1 MRKILLLLLLIPTV
15 GCGLLPEITHEPVI
29 RNPFPQLS
37 RVAVAP
43 FINLSDEPTVDT
55 RQFALAYFNELQA
68 TPGFEVVPLAVVETA
83 IRQHAIRLEH
93 PSEARR
99 LAQLL
104 GVDAV
109 VIGAVTEFSIY
120 YPPKCGLQVQ
130 WFSANPCY
138 HAIPAGY
145 GLPWGTPEEEYIPE
159 PLVYEAEMALARA
172 QLDTQSPDYEPA
184 TPLPPQQEQM
194 PKLIPIPEEQQ
205 DGVRSIS
212 HEVSTPNAQC
222 KEGEACASNA
232 GGPTTGPIDMS
243 GMPGAN
249 GNSLPPNWPDGR
261 GLIPQGPQPVPPQCM
276 PTNRPVL
283 SHTRVYHGNDS
294 DFTQALANYEYHRD
308 DARMG
313 GWQAYLWRKNDFIS
327 FCCYM
332 HISEMLTARGGG
344 GKSRVVWRWQD
355 DR

>member
-1 MRKILLLLLLIPTV
+1 MRNFLLLALLLSTT

-43 FINLSDEPTVDT
+43 FINLSDETTVDT
-55 RQFALAYFNELQA
+55 RQFAIAYFNELQA

-83 IRQHAIRLEH
+83 IRQHGIRLEH

-109 VIGAVTEFSIY
+109 VIGAVTEFTPY
-120 YPPKCGLQVQ
+120 YPPRCGLQVQ
-130 WFSANPCY
+130 WFAANPGF

-145 GLPWGTPEEEYIPE
+145 GLPWGTSEEEYIPE
-159 PLVYEAEMALARA
+159 PLVYESEMALARA
-172 QLDTQSPDYEPA
+172 QLDTQSPDYQPERSA
-184 TPLPPQQEQM
+184 PPSEHL
-194 PKLIPIPEEQQ
+194 KLVPPPPEHRS
-205 DGVRSIS
+205 GVRTIA
-212 HEVSTPNAQC
+212 HEVPGLS
-222 KEGEACASNA
+222 GECAGSV
-232 GGPTTGPIDMS
+232 PTDIIGPIDTM
-243 GMPGAN
+243 GMADAN
-249 GNSLPPNWPDGR
+249 DKGLPAGWPDGHEFV
-261 GLIPQGPQPVPPQCM
+261 PEGPRKTPAPCVPSD
-276 PTNRPVL
+276 RPVL

-294 DFTQALANYEYHRD
+294 DFTAALANYEYHRD

-313 GWQAYLWRKNDFIS
+313 GWQGYLWRSEDFIR
-327 FCCYM
+327 FCCYV

-344 GKSRVVWRWQD
+344 GKSRVVWRWRT

>member
-1 MRKILLLLLLIPTV
+1 MRQIALILLLLPLA
-15 GCGLLPEITHEPVI
+15 GCGLLPEITHQPVI

-37 RVAVAP
+37 RVAIAP
-43 FINLSDEPTVDT
+43 FINLSDEPTVNT
-55 RQFALAYFNELQA
+55 RDFALAYFNELQA
-68 TPGFEVVPLAVVETA
+68 LPGFEVVPLAVVETT
-83 IRQHAIRLEH
+83 IRQHGIRLED

-109 VIGAVTEFSIY
+109 VVGAVTEFTIY
-120 YPPKCGLQVQ
+120 YPPRCGLHVQ
-130 WFSANPCY
+130 WFSANPCF

-172 QLDTQSPDYEPA
+172 QLDTQSPGYELDKPSGRE
-184 TPLPPQQEQM
+184 QQQM
-194 PKLIPIPEEQQ
+194 PKLIPPPEDQQ
-205 DGVRSIS
+205 NGVRSIS
-212 HEVSTPNAQC
+212 HEAPC
-222 KEGEACASNA
+222 KEGGNCASNA
-232 GGPTTGPIDMS
+232 GVPITGPIDMS
-243 GMPGAN
+243 AMAGTN
-249 GNSLPPNWPDGR
+249 ENRLPKDWPDGS
-261 GLIPQGPQPVPPQCM
+261 GLIPLGPQATPPKCE

-313 GWQAYLWRKNDFIS
+313 GWQGYLWRKDDFIR

-344 GKSRVVWRWQD
+344 GKSRVVWRWET